1 MRSLPSSEPLL
12 LIVGAGILLPILAW
26 GWWANPAW
34 VLLLPILWMSARTRL
49 VAAGVVVSYFA
60 MVNHQWAGTAATFDP
75 SIGLLGGTA
84 IVLVI
89 VVLQA
94 TPWILLWSETP
105 TGVQLATRVLLLLVV
120 SLAPPLGIVAGGHP
134 IHGAGAVFAGW
145 GWFGVGATVLILI
158 SGAHAGLYMRRRQ
171 YLPAGMVLAVL
182 AIGSVA
188 SMFIPAPSA
197 PEGWFGVQTK
207 LGSRPPLLDAS
218 YQEFDRRMI
227 AAVEEVAFAPRA
239 KVVVAPEGA
248 AQFWTNVSEFDWRRR
263 VDYIHDFRKVS
274 VLTSGDWVSP
284 KVGSQDPDLH
294 FAAILLRPNR
304 DDQVVFQ
311 RAPIPYAMWRPGMEG
326 HYQSH
331 WLDSGTLMVDG
342 KAVMVSF
349 CYEDFLPFLYLSSFA
364 RGKVDGIVS
373 VSSLW
378 YAPPAA
384 IRVKALH
391 VKSWAQLFGIP
402 LITASNLAREA
413 L

>member
-1 MRSLPSSEPLL
+1 MRNLPSTEPLL
-12 LIVGAGILLPILAW
+12 LIIAAGVLLPVMAW
-26 GWWANPAW
+26 GWLPNPAW
-34 VLLLPILWMSARTRL
+34 VLLLPVLWMAARTRL
-49 VAAGVVVSYFA
+49 VAAGVAVSYFA
-60 MVNHQWAGTAATFDP
+60 MVNHQWASTAATFDP
-75 SIGLLGGTA
+75 SIGLLGGSA
-84 IVLVI
+84 LVLALVL
-89 VVLQA
+89 LQA
-94 TPWILLWSETP
+94 SPWILFWSETP
-105 TGVQLATRVLLLLVV
+105 TTFQLVTRVLLLLVV

-134 IHGAGAVFAGW
+134 LHGAGAVFAGW
-145 GWFGVGATVLILI
+145 GWFGIAATVLLI
-158 SGAHAGLYMRRRQ
+158 IWGAHAWLFMRRQQ
-171 YLPAGMVLAVL
+171 YLSAGVVLAVL

-188 SMFIPAPSA
+188 SMLSPAPPA
-197 PEGWFGVQTK
+197 PEGWLAVQTK
-207 LGSRPPLLDAS
+207 LGSRPPLLDAG
-218 YQEFDRRMI
+218 YPEFDRRMI
-227 AAVEEVAFAPRA
+227 AAVEEAAFASGA

-263 VDYIHDFRKVS
+263 IDYVHDFRKVS

-331 WLDSGTLMVDG
+331 WLGSGTLLVDG
-342 KAVMVSF
+342 KTVMVSF

-364 RGKVDGIVS
+364 RGKVEGIVS

-378 YAPPAA
+378 YASPEA
-384 IRVKALH
+384 IKVKALH
-391 VKSWAQLFGIP
+391 VKSWAQLFGVP